1 MSRALFVRLR
11 SLSSFSKKNSREFSG
26 VLGALPLGE
35 GVAENAVVELV
46 ETSAVG
52 VQGETSPILEKIMRE
67 RYEEELRKLNTSII
81 NMGKMI
87 EIAIES
93 SMLALM
99 GRDVEAAKQV
109 AKNDEVINDMER
121 DIEALCMK
129 LLLQQ
134 QPMATDLRLIT
145 AALKMITD
153 MERIGDHA
161 VDVADLVLN
170 VPDCKYGKM
179 NEIIEL
185 STEIIN
191 MLHDAVQSYIEKD
204 YNKAKNVIAHDD
216 VIDNLYHAIKA
227 DLVQKIRETSEGETI
242 LDYLLIAK
250 YIERIGDHATNI
262 AEWVIF
268 ALTGERL
275 K

>member
-1 MSRALFVRLR
+1 
-11 SLSSFSKKNSREFSG
+11 
-26 VLGALPLGE
+26 
-35 GVAENAVVELV
+35 
-46 ETSAVG
+46 
-52 VQGETSPILEKIMRE
+52 MRE
-67 RYEEELRKLNTSII
+67 RYEEELKKLNSEII
-81 NMGKMI
+81 RMGKSI

-93 SMLALM
+93 SMIALM
-99 GRDVEAAKQV
+99 GRDKLAAKTV
-109 AKNDEVINDMER
+109 RENDEAIDGLER
-121 DIEALCMK
+121 EIEALCMK
-129 LLLQQ
+129 LLLQE

-161 VDVADLVLN
+161 VDVADLVLS

-179 NEIIEL
+179 KEISEMAEEIIV
-185 STEIIN
+185 

-216 VIDNLYHAIKA
+216 VIDGLYHAIKK
-227 DLVQKIRETSEGETI
+227 DLVQKIRETNEGETI

-250 YIERIGDHATNI
+250 YVERIGDHASHI

-268 ALTGERL
+268 SVTGER

>member
-1 MSRALFVRLR
+1 MQE
-11 SLSSFSKKNSREFSG
+11 KN
-26 VLGALPLGE
+26 
-35 GVAENAVVELV
+35 
-46 ETSAVG
+46 
-52 VQGETSPILEKIMRE
+52 MRE
-67 RYEEELRKLNTSII
+67 KYEEELRKLNRAII
-81 NMGKMI
+81 SMGKMI

-109 AKNDEVINDMER
+109 AKNDEAINEMER
-121 DIEALCMK
+121 DIEAQCMK

-170 VPDCKYGKM
+170 
-179 NEIIEL
+179 IEL

-191 MLHDAVQSYIEKD
+191 MLHEAVQSYIQKD

-216 VIDNLYHAIKA
+216 VIDDLYHAIKT

-268 ALTGERL
+268 ALTGERKCIL
-275 K
+275 P

>member
-1 MSRALFVRLR
+1 
-11 SLSSFSKKNSREFSG
+11 
-26 VLGALPLGE
+26 
-35 GVAENAVVELV
+35 
-46 ETSAVG
+46 
-52 VQGETSPILEKIMRE
+52 MRE
-67 RYEEELRKLNTSII
+67 KYEQELKTLNSSII
-81 NMGKMI
+81 QMGRMI

-93 SMLALM
+93 SMIALM
-99 GRDVEAAKQV
+99 GRDTEAAKTVGQ
-109 AKNDEVINDMER
+109 NDEAINEMER
-121 DIEALCMK
+121 DIEAQCMK

-161 VDVADLVLN
+161 VDVADLVMN

-191 MLHDAVQSYIEKD
+191 MLHDAVQSYIDRD

-216 VIDNLYHAIKA
+216 VIDDLYHAIKM
-227 DLVQKIRETSEGETI
+227 DLVQKIRETSEGEII

-250 YIERIGDHATNI
+250 YIERIGDHAVNI

-268 ALTGERL
+268 ALTGEKR
-275 K
+275 